1 MPVQLAKRQST
12 KTVSRY
18 PTSMAMAKKVLN
30 PIKTV
35 HTPLPQRGNARTV
48 KMSEKK
54 KKRKSANLE
63 GIGVT
68 YQETQAIYDGGIV
81 NGLTVNNIIAINNL
95 KYAWSFILENEKL
108 ENDYNERNTTSYL
121 CQSKHG
127 K

>member
-63 GIGVT
+63 VGCLIKKVWMSVSVAYVAMRKQGSTKRPNSREPIRV
-68 YQETQAIYDGGIV
+68 V
-81 NGLTVNNIIAINNL
+81 RVGLEAVLIMR
-95 KYAWSFILENEKL
+95 E
-108 ENDYNERNTTSYL
+108 
-121 CQSKHG
+121 
-127 K
+127 